1 MKKRSILLMLLM
13 LALFLVG
20 CGANGGGESTET
32 TTDETNTE
40 EVDSADEETEEAPGE
55 RTAEN
60 KYGLDI
66 DMITVATSPG
76 YEPFE
81 FMEGDELVGY
91 DIDIWNEFEERTGI
105 TVEWEQADFSGLLGL
120 LDTERA
126 DVIAAQMGPTP
137 EREEKY
143 AFTEPISYFGSIV
156 AVHEDSDIEDP
167 TSDLVDSTLGVG
179 AGNEQQQ
186 TLQEFYEEGDI
197 QWEIYNSGTLEN
209 MLSDI
214 EFGRLDGTVGQN
226 IQVSMA
232 IDASGLPLKITKP
245 FEESIG
251 TLVVRKDA
259 TELLD
264 AINAYIADIQAD
276 GTLSEISENWVG
288 TDVSQSQN

>member
-1 MKKRSILLMLLM
+1 MKKKSILLILLM
-13 LALFLVG
+13 AGLFLVG
-20 CGANGGGESTET
+20 CGSNGGEESTEAPS
-32 TTDETNTE
+32 DESSGE
-40 EVDSADEETEEAPGE
+40 EIKSDEEEAEGTSEE

-60 KYGLDI
+60 NYGLDI
-66 DMITVATSPG
+66 DTITVATSPG

-81 FMEGDELVGY
+81 FMDGDELVGY
-91 DIDIWNEFEERTGI
+91 DVDIWNEFEERTDI
-105 TVEWEQADFSGLLGL
+105 TIEWEQADFSGLLGL

-143 AFTEPISYFGSIV
+143 AFSNPISYFGAIV
-156 AVHEDSDIEDP
+156 AVHEDSDVEDP
-167 TSDLVDSTLGVG
+167 TEDLEGSTLGVG
-179 AGNEQQQ
+179 AGNDQQQ
-186 TLQEFYEEGDI
+186 VLQEFYEEGDI

-214 EFGRLDGTVGQN
+214 EFGRLDGAVGQN

-232 IDASGLPLKITKP
+232 IDAGDLPLKITKP
-245 FEESIG
+245 FEESVG
-251 TLVVRKDA
+251 TLVVRKDD

-276 GTLSEISENWVG
+276 GTLSEISEKWVG
-288 TDVSQSQN
+288 SDVSQSQN

>member
-13 LALFLVG
+13 AGLFLVG
-20 CGANGGGESTET
+20 CSNNSGGEDSET
-32 TTDETNTE
+32 STDESSAE
-40 EVDSADEETEEAPGE
+40 EVQSDDEATEGTSEE

-60 KYGLDI
+60 NYGLDT
-66 DMITVATSPG
+66 DTITVATSPG

-91 DIDIWNEFEERTGI
+91 DIDIWNEFEERTGV

-126 DVIAAQMGPTP
+126 DVIAAQMGPTA

-143 AFTEPISYFGSIV
+143 SFSDPISYFGSIV
-156 AVHEDSDIEDP
+156 AVPEDSDIEDP
-167 TSDLVDSTLGVG
+167 TSDLVGSTLGVG

-209 MLSDI
+209 MLSDT
-214 EFGRLDGTVGQN
+214 EYGRLDGAVGQN

-245 FEESIG
+245 FEESVG
-251 TLVVRKDA
+251 TLVFRKDD
-259 TELLD
+259 TELLE

-276 GTLSEISENWVG
+276 GTLSEISEKWVG
-288 TDVSQSQN
+288 SDVSQSQN